1 MFVWFKLVV
10 SGEPSSRGRPDDLCC
25 ANISGSEPLK
35 SQVWAA
41 VWREAPGYYH
51 RGTTFSTPAHL
62 AALDN
67 VFNYTVNYRR
77 DADISF
83 TYFEQSSRQCRWKE
97 VEVCV
102 QLFSQSQQHILAWQ
116 GSSSAVGKELLSS
129 KSDLV
134 LWISSHCSTNSKR
147 EE

>member
-1 MFVWFKLVV
+1 MFVWFKKVV
-10 SGEPSSRGRPDDLCC
+10 SGGEANNRGRPDDLCC

-97 VEVCV
+97 VEVCAIV
-102 QLFSQSQQHILAWQ
+102 FTISATYLGLAGVLFSC
-116 GSSSAVGKELLSS
+116 GKRVAVFKVRPCPLDLISLL
-129 KSDLV
+129 
-134 LWISSHCSTNSKR
+134 H
-147 EE
+147 